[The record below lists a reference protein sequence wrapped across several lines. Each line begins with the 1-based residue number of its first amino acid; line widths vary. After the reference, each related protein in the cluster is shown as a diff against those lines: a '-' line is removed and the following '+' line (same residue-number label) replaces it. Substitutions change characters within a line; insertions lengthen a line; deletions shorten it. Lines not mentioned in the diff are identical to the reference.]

1 MGRLRYL
8 TAGESHGIGLTAVL
22 EGMPAG
28 VPMTSKDINYDL
40 RRRQGGYGRGG
51 RMKIEKDQIE
61 FRSGVRWGETLGSPI
76 TLWVSNDDWAN
87 WEKKMSTDPAD
98 RDPSI
103 IVSRPRPGHA
113 DLVGVLKYDREDIRD
128 ILERSSARETTV
140 RVAVG
145 AVCRKFLSEFGVD
158 ILSHVVRLGEVTAP
172 TAPPDVDLNE
182 LRSRAEESPV
192 RCADPSASEKMV
204 KHIDEVMREK
214 DTLGGVLEIVATG
227 LPTGLGSHVQWDR
240 KLDSRIAAAVLSV
253 QAMKGVEFGIGFE
266 ASTRRGSKTHDE
278 IVYEGN
284 SFQRLT
290 NNAGGLEG
298 GMTDGQP
305 LIVRVAKKPI
315 STVKKG
321 LQSVDLKTKE
331 AEKSTYQ
338 RSDVTAVPAAG
349 VILEA
354 VVAFVLADAMI
365 EKFGGDSLR
374 ETKRNHDEY
383 LKQLE
388 DARVF
393 QGSTTGEKQDSF

>member
-1 MGRLRYL
+1 MGNLRFL
-8 TAGESHGIGLTAVL
+8 TAGESHGPGLTAVL

-28 VPMTSKDINYDL
+28 LEINAEDVNYDL
-40 RRRQGGYGRGG
+40 LRRQGGYGRGG
-51 RMKIEKDQIE
+51 RMKIEKDLVD
-61 FRSGVRWGETLGSPI
+61 FRSGIRWGETMGSPI
-76 TLWVSNDDWAN
+76 TLWIQNDDAPNWAG
-87 WEKKMSTDPAD
+87 KMSPRAED

-103 IVSRPRPGHA
+103 IISRPRPGHA

-128 ILERSSARETTV
+128 ILERSSARETTA

-145 AVCRKFLSEFGVD
+145 GVCRKFLKAFGVD

-172 TAPPDVDLNE
+172 TVSVDVDL
-182 LRSRAEESPV
+182 EEMRKAVEASPV
-192 RCADPSASEKMV
+192 RCADSKASDAMV
-204 KHIDEVMREK
+204 KHIDEAMREK

-227 LPTGLGSHVQWDR
+227 LPMGIGSHVQWDR
-240 KLDSRIAAAVLSV
+240 KLDARIAAAVLSV

-266 ASTRRGSKTHDE
+266 ASTRRGSHTHDE
-278 IVYEGN
+278 IVYEDN
-284 SFQRLT
+284 RFRRLT

-298 GMTDGQP
+298 GMTDGMP
-305 LIVRVAKKPI
+305 LVVRVAKKPI
-315 STVKKG
+315 STVRKG

-354 VVAFVLADAMI
+354 VIAFVLADAVL

-374 ETKRNHDEY
+374 ETKRNFETY
-383 LKQLE
+383 LEQM
-388 DARVF
+388 DQARIF
-393 QGSTTGEKQDSF
+393 QGETAGEKQDSF

>member
-1 MGRLRYL
+1 VGRLRYL